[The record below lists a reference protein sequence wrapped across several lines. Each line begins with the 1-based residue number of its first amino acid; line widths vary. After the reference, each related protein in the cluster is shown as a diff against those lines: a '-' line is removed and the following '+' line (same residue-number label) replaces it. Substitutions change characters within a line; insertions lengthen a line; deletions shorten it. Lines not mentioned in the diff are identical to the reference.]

1 MQNLV
6 LASADQA
13 WSFGGSI
20 MTFLLPMIAFAVVAL
35 GLLVWY
41 TKPELVPGR
50 RVPGAEI
57 SVGAT
62 RQPGLPGSGEQAAGG
77 AGDGK
82 PDGPAA
88 GAGQPSEP
96 VSAE

>member
-35 GLLVWY
+35 ALLIWY

-62 RQPGLPGSGEQAAGG
+62 REPGLPAQAGVAAESNHGSAAAPPDSASRPDHP
-77 AGDGK
+77 AGV
-82 PDGPAA
+82 
-88 GAGQPSEP
+88 E
-96 VSAE
+96 